1 MKRIL
6 IGIALAALAA
16 AALMANAGSG
26 QAQPAKA
33 TGQELAMATFAGG
46 CFWCV
51 ESGFEHVPGVVE
63 AVSGY
68 TGGHVKNPTYSN
80 VSGGGT
86 GHLESVQVHYDPTAI
101 SYEGLLAA
109 FWRMVNPTDAGGQF
123 VDRGEQYSTAIFYH
137 DEDQKRLAEASRS
150 ALMASGRYT
159 EPVVTP
165 IRPAVTFYPAEEY
178 HQDYYKKNPI
188 RYNVYRFSSGRDQYL
203 EKTWST
209 DLEVDYRKYGPV
221 KESTYVKPPEEEL
234 RKRLTPLQYKVTQE
248 DGTERAFANEYWNEK
263 REGIYVDIV
272 TGEPLFSSTDKFVSG
287 TGWPSFSKPLES
299 QNVITRRDYMLLFPR
314 TEVRSRYGD
323 SHLGHVFSDGP
334 APTGLRYCIN
344 SASLRFVPRE
354 ELEQQGYAKYQVL
367 FQETKL
373 SSAGS

>member
-1 MKRIL
+1 MKKIL
-6 IGIALAALAA
+6 IGMALAALAA
-16 AALMANAGSG
+16 AALMANAGSE
-26 QAQPAKA
+26 QAQPSKA
-33 TGQELAMATFAGG
+33 TGQELAVATFAGG

-51 ESGFEHVPGVVE
+51 ESGFEHVPGVAE

-68 TGGHVKNPTYSN
+68 TGGHVENPTYNN
-80 VSGGGT
+80 VSGGST
-86 GHLESVQVHYDPTAI
+86 GHIESVQVHYDPTVI

-137 DEDQKRLAEASRS
+137 DDEQRRLAEASKS

-159 EPVVTP
+159 EPVITP

-188 RYNVYRFSSGRDQYL
+188 RYNVYRFGSGRDQYL

-209 DLEVDYRKYGPV
+209 DLEVDYRKYGQV

-272 TGEPLFSSTDKFVSG
+272 TGEPLFSSTDKFESG
-287 TGWPSFSKPLES
+287 TGWPSFSKPLED
-299 QNVITRRDYMLLFPR
+299 QYVVTRRDFKLLFPR
-314 TEVRSRYGD
+314 TEARSRYGD

-354 ELEQQGYAKYQVL
+354 DLEQQGYAKYQAL
-367 FQETKL
+367 FQKTKL